1 MGDATNLVIIFAGE
15 LLKKAEHLI
24 VMGLHPND
32 VIQGYELACAKAL
45 SELDREHSLLL
56 MDAPSLTLVLELS
69 TSSLPSPV
77 TVSSLQRAIKP
88 VISSKQYGNEEI
100 LSKLVAE
107 AAMIVMPAKYDFT
120 FPLDTV
126 SILLFRQANF
136 NVDNVRVV
144 KIMGGS
150 FSGSTIINGMVFN
163 REPEGIYTYTPPCFF
178 L

>member
-45 SELDREHSLLL
+45 SELDREHFLLL
-56 MDAPSLTLVLELS
+56 ADAPSLTLVPELS

-77 TVSSLQRAIKP
+77 TVTSLQRAIKP
-88 VISSKQYGNEEI
+88 VISSKQYGNEET

-107 AAMIVMPAKYDFT
+107 AAMIVMPAKCDF
-120 FPLDTV
+120 
-126 SILLFRQANF
+126 A
-136 NVDNVRVV
+136 
-144 KIMGGS
+144 
-150 FSGSTIINGMVFN
+150 
-163 REPEGIYTYTPPCFF
+163 FF
-178 L
+178 HWT